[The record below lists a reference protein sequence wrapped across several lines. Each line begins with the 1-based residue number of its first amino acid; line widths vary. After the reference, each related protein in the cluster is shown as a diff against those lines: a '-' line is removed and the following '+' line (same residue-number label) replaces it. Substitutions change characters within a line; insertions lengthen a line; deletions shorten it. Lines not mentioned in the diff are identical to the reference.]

1 MIYSKIRL
9 LSFVLSLVGILFSAS
24 IVFAGST
31 TTITNIVVTGRTVEI
46 AGTAGDN
53 LETLYYS
60 KSKSFVGADSVVI
73 TPDAKGAFTVT
84 IPFPADPAYDGT
96 YYVNASTNSG
106 TSLTT
111 PQTFAIGS
119 TTTTTTT
126 TTTTSTI
133 VAAISSVNVSG
144 RTVTIVGTSPDVESI
159 SYSKSQNYVNADEA
173 PVTPAADG
181 SFTVTIPFPSDTSFD
196 GTYYVRMTT
205 NHGASFT
212 ASQTFVIGSST
223 NTTTTTIG
231 SVTATSRV
239 VPQDTFVDLYFK
251 LTGTYAS
258 ISIVIKYGASPI
270 TLTKSVTGVSNGT
283 EYYGGI
289 TGLTQRTIYYY
300 QPFSTIDSKPLADP
314 AQFITNANTTNSTL
328 VSNVITSLAIK
339 NIKQNEVTVVGK
351 VALASNEVQFLI
363 DKTGNGSFDSRTTP
377 QIQSD
382 KTFSFTITGLKAG
395 STYHLVPVKPNDSK
409 VRLWNVESFST
420 LPVSASAYVSAL
432 KDTSATIFAQISIGS
447 DSPTAYYGKD
457 AKSMTS
463 KAALSAVSGETG
475 LYSAP
480 ISGLTADTGYY
491 YQIKSGDGKSVYTTA
506 YTFLTL
512 PKSSSTPATVPTIT
526 DTTGGTGGGAGGA
539 TTSGYT
545 GGALVTCGIKGA
557 LTNGKND
564 ATDTGSNGVQS
575 CNFEEFLKLIN
586 RLISFL
592 LDLVAPI
599 IMVGVMLWA
608 GVLILTSG
616 GKAESIAKGKSM
628 MIKAVMGL
636 VIAMG
641 GWLIVQFTLTHL
653 GYNEFSTSNVS
664 GFPRFY

>member
-1 MIYSKIRL
+1 MTYSKTRL
-9 LSFVLSLVGILFSAS
+9 FTLLLSLVGILFSAS
-24 IVFAGST
+24 VVFAGSV

-46 AGTAGDN
+46 TGTAGDN

-84 IPFPADPAYDGT
+84 IPFPADAAYDGT
-96 YYVNASTNSG
+96 YYVNASTDSG

-111 PQTFAIGS
+111 PQTFVIGS
-119 TTTTTTT
+119 TTTTTT

-133 VAAISSVNVSG
+133 VAAISSVNVIG
-144 RTVTIVGTSPDVESI
+144 RTVTIVGTSPDIESL
-159 SYSKSQNYVNADEA
+159 SYSKSADYVNADEA
-173 PVTPAADG
+173 TVSPASDG
-181 SFTVTIPFPSDTSFD
+181 SFTVTIPFPADVAFD
-196 GTYYVRMTT
+196 GTYFVRMTT

-212 ASQTFVIGSST
+212 ANQTFAIGSST
-223 NTTTTTIG
+223 NTNTTTTTTIG
-231 SVTATSRV
+231 AVTATARV

-251 LTGTYAS
+251 LSGTYAS
-258 ISIVIKYGASPI
+258 TAILVKYGATRI
-270 TLTKSVTGVSNGT
+270 TLTKSVTGFSNGT
-283 EYYGGI
+283 EYYAGI
-289 TGLTQRTIYYY
+289 TGLTQRTPYYY
-300 QPFSTIDSKPLADP
+300 QPFSTIDGKPLADP

-328 VSNVITSLAIK
+328 VSNVVTSLSIK

-351 VALASNEVQFLI
+351 VALASNEIQFLI

-377 QIQSD
+377 QIQND

-395 STYHLVPVKPNDSK
+395 STYHLVPIKPNDSK
-409 VRLWNVESFST
+409 VRLWNVESFAT
-420 LPVSASAYVSAL
+420 LPVYASAYVSEL
-432 KDTSATIFAQISIGS
+432 KDTSATIFAQISDGS
-447 DSPTAYYGKD
+447 ENPTAYYGKD
-457 AKSMTS
+457 AKSMTTP
-463 KAALSAVSGETG
+463 AALRAVSGEVG

-480 ISGLTADTGYY
+480 ISGLTENTGYY
-491 YQIKSGDGKSVYTTA
+491 YQIKSGDGKNVYTTA

-512 PKSSSTPATVPTIT
+512 AKSSSTPTTVPTIT
-526 DTTGGTGGGAGGA
+526 DTTGGATGSA
-539 TTSGYT
+539 TSGYT
-545 GGALVTCGIKGA
+545 GGALVTCGLKGP

-592 LDLVAPI
+592 LYLVAPI

-653 GYNEFSTSNVS
+653 GYNEFSPSNVS